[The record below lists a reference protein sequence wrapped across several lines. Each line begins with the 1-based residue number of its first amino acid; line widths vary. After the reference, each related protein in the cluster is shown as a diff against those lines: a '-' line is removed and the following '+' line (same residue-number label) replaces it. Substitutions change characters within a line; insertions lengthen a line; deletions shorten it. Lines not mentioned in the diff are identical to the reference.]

1 MSSRRNRVKDLTVE
15 STTNAGL
22 WLDKFIEAQNR
33 DDVNARRGLIQ
44 QVAGIPS
51 PNVYDMF
58 YRRWCE
64 TLAAVHAQTAEAE
77 VQVRLAIGL
86 GDESVLETSIQLHH
100 TYGVPFIPG
109 SALKGVAAAYARK
122 RLSAQDWG
130 ITTPAY
136 RTVFGDTAEAGF
148 VAFYDALYVPD
159 SGFQGRSLHP
169 DVLTVHH
176 KAYYE
181 GKPQPPA
188 DWDSP
193 TPVPF
198 LSATGRYLIAV
209 GGQAE
214 WAAWANAAFEILVA
228 ALTELGVGAKTS
240 SGYGRL
246 KVDQQTLRRS
256 LPVIGTPQHLSVES
270 LPTDSAGQARLGAAT
285 VSVDRP
291 PIWRSGTVREYLPER
306 GRGRLIDSETSEEL
320 RFDRSAIEDRSWS
333 PGRNAR
339 VQYAIADVAD
349 ARQVARIRKPQ

>member
-1 MSSRRNRVKDLTVE
+1 MSSRRNRVKDLMVE

-22 WLDKFIEAQNR
+22 WLNKYIDGQTR
-33 DDVNARRGLIQ
+33 DDVNARRSLVQ
-44 QVAGIPS
+44 QVAGIS
-51 PNVYDMF
+51 APNVYGTF
-58 YRRWCE
+58 YQHWCE
-64 TLAAVHAQTAEAE
+64 TLAAVHAQTAEAK
-77 VQVRLAIGL
+77 VQVRLAVGL

-100 TYGVPFIPG
+100 TYGLPFIPG

-130 ITTPAY
+130 IMTPAY
-136 RTVFGDTAEAGF
+136 RTVFGDTSEAGY
-148 VAFYDALYVPD
+148 VTFYDALYVPN
-159 SGFQGRSLHP
+159 SGFQGRALHP

-209 GGQAE
+209 GGQTE
-214 WAAWANAAFEILVA
+214 WSDWIDTAFCILVA
-228 ALTELGVGAKTS
+228 ALAELGVGAKTS

-246 KVDQQTLRRS
+246 KVDQTTLRRPFPMVGVPQNLS
-256 LPVIGTPQHLSVES
+256 AVSPPAESAEPVSPSA
-270 LPTDSAGQARLGAAT
+270 PTA
-285 VSVDRP
+285 SVDLP
-291 PIWRSGTVREYLPER
+291 PTWRSGTVREYLPDK
-306 GRGRLIDSETSEEL
+306 GRGRLVDSETNEEL
-320 RFDRSAIEDRSWS
+320 RFDRTAIEDRSWS

-339 VQYAIADVAD
+339 VQYAIADVGGT
-349 ARQVARIRKPQ
+349 RQVAKIRRSK

>member
-1 MSSRRNRVKDLTVE
+1 MSSRRNRVRDLTVE

-22 WLDKFIEAQNR
+22 WLDKYIDVQSR
-33 DDVNARRGLIQ
+33 DDVNSRRGLVE

-51 PNVYDMF
+51 PNVYGMF
-58 YRRWCE
+58 YQRWCE
-64 TLAAVHAQTAEAE
+64 TLAVVHAQTAEAK

-100 TYGVPFIPG
+100 TYGLPFIPG

-122 RLSAQDWG
+122 RLPAQNWG
-130 ITTPAY
+130 IMTPAY
-136 RTVFGDTAEAGF
+136 RTVFGDTSEAGY
-148 VAFYDALYVPD
+148 VIFYDALYVPN
-159 SGFQGRSLHP
+159 SGFQGRALHP

-214 WAAWANAAFEILVA
+214 WAAWTDAAFSILVA
-228 ALTELGVGAKTS
+228 ALAELGVGAKTS

-246 KVDQQTLRRS
+246 RVDQQTLQRPFPAVVAPQY
-256 LPVIGTPQHLSVES
+256 LPAEPLS
-270 LPTDSAGQARLGAAT
+270 TQSAQQARLITPT
-285 VSVDRP
+285 VPADRA
-291 PIWRSGTVREYLPER
+291 PIWHSGIVREYHPDK
-306 GRGRLIDSETSEEL
+306 GRGRLVDSKTNEEL
-320 RFDRSAIEDRSWS
+320 RFDSNAIEDRSWS
-333 PGRNAR
+333 PGKNTH
-339 VQYAIADVAD
+339 VKYTITADEAGT
-349 ARQVARIRKPQ
+349 RQITKVRRP

>member
-1 MSSRRNRVKDLTVE
+1 LTVE

-22 WLDKFIEAQNR
+22 WLDKYIDAQNR
-33 DDVNARRGLIQ
+33 DDVNSRRSLIQ
-44 QVAGIPS
+44 QVAGIS
-51 PNVYDMF
+51 TPNVYGMF
-58 YRRWCE
+58 YQRWCE
-64 TLAAVHAQTAEAE
+64 TLAAVHAQTAEAN
-77 VQVRLAIGL
+77 VQVRLAVGL

-100 TYGVPFIPG
+100 TYGLPFIPG

-136 RTVFGDTAEAGF
+136 RTVFGDPSEAGY
-148 VAFYDALYVPD
+148 VAFYDALYVPN
-159 SGFQGRSLHP
+159 SGFQGHALCP

-198 LSATGRYLIAV
+198 LSATGRFLIAV

-214 WAAWANAAFEILVA
+214 WAEWIDTAFRILVV
-228 ALTELGVGAKTS
+228 ALAELGVGAKTS

-246 KVDQQTLRRS
+246 KVDQTTLQR
-256 LPVIGTPQHLSVES
+256 PFAVVGTLQHLAGES
-270 LPTDSAGQARLGAAT
+270 LPAESAEQDLRAAPN

-291 PIWRSGTVREYLPER
+291 SIWRSGTVREYLPEK
-306 GRGRLIDSETSEEL
+306 GRGRLVDSETTEEL
-320 RFDRSAIEDRSWS
+320 RFDRSAIEDPAWS

-339 VQYAIADVAD
+339 VQYAITDVAGM
-349 ARQVARIRKPQ
+349 RKVAKIRKA